1 LLFRLV
7 CLASALV
14 VPALVLLLAALLM
27 RSSIPAMQRF
37 GLHFFISADWNPTTR
52 QYGAL
57 TFIYGTLV
65 TSAIAMLLA
74 VPLSVG
80 AAAFLSEIA
89 SGTVRRVATFLI
101 ELLAAIPSVVYGFWG
116 IFFLVPVLGPVYS
129 WLGVEETS
137 GFGIMTAAVI
147 LAIMIVP
154 YIAAITFDVCQ
165 AVPRSQREGA
175 LALGSTRWQMIWRV
189 VLPYAR
195 PGIIGACFLA
205 LGRALGETMAVAM
218 LIGNRVDFSWS
229 PFQLGAT
236 IPSVI
241 ANKLPG
247 ATYDLDKSALIQLG
261 LVLFLVTVVVNVLAR
276 LMIWQVAA
284 GGAGG
289 LFAWLRRRR
298 PAPAPPTEEPTSN
311 HVVPPAPPAPGE
323 RLTASRAAAPVN
335 ALMTWVLGGC
345 LLVILLPLFH
355 ILCYITIEGV
365 HWVRPSFFTNLPGN
379 LRDPGLGHSLLG
391 SLLLVAT
398 ASAWAIPVGILAAV
412 YLAEYRRS
420 RVGPMVRFVGELLG
434 GVPSIVLG
442 IFAYT
447 LLVIPFGFSGY
458 AGAFALGV
466 MMIPIVMRS
475 AEESMRLV
483 PASLRNAS
491 YALGA
496 TQWQTVTRVV
506 LPSAMPA
513 IITGVFLAI
522 ARIAGET
529 APLLFTANNS
539 QLWPRF
545 GPGGVVFLAG
555 LAAVTAG
562 LVLLAAV
569 RDRGARAVGMVGLLG
584 GLAALLVGG
593 WMVLSPAMSRRVPFL
608 TYYIYHYSQSE
619 EPEEK
624 RLAWA
629 GALVLLAFVMLLNV
643 GIRLVTGK
651 RAVAATRG
659 E

>member
-1 LLFRLV
+1 
-7 CLASALV
+7 
-14 VPALVLLLAALLM
+14 VPALALLLTALLVQ
-27 RSSIPAMQRF
+27 SSVPALQRF
-37 GLHFFISADWNPTTR
+37 GFHFFVSADWDPTAK

-65 TSAIAMLLA
+65 TSAIAMIIA

-89 SGTVRRVATFLI
+89 TGTVKRIAAFLI

-116 IFFLVPVLGPVYS
+116 IFFLVPVMRTVYT

-137 GFGIMTAAVI
+137 GFGMMTAAVI

-154 YIAAITFDVCQ
+154 YIAAISYDVCQ
-165 AVPRSQREGA
+165 AVPRSQREGS

-229 PFQLGAT
+229 PFQFGAT

-247 ATYDLDKSALIQLG
+247 ATYDLDKSALIALG
-261 LVLFLVTVVVNVLAR
+261 LVLFLVTVVVNILAR
-276 LMIWQVAA
+276 LMIWQVAH
-284 GGAGG
+284 GGSGG
-289 LFAWLRRRR
+289 LLAWLRRRR
-298 PAPAPPTEEPTSN
+298 RIPAPSTEELTASQVILATPLS
-311 HVVPPAPPAPGE
+311 HREP
-323 RLTASRAAAPVN
+323 LTASRLAAPIN
-335 ALMTWVLGGC
+335 RLMTWVLGGC
-345 LLVILLPLFH
+345 LVIILLPLFH
-355 ILCYITIEGV
+355 ILGYITFEGFNS
-365 HWVRPSFFTNLPGN
+365 VRLSFFTNLPGN

-391 SLLLVAT
+391 TLMLVAT
-398 ASAWAIPVGILAAV
+398 ASVWAIPVGILAAV

-420 RVGPMVRFVGELLG
+420 RVGPLVRFVGELLG
-434 GVPSIVLG
+434 GVPSVVIG

-529 APLLFTANNS
+529 APLLFTAKNS

-545 GPGGVVFLAG
+545 GPGQGVFLAG
-555 LAAVTAG
+555 LAATAVA
-562 LVLLAAV
+562 LVLLTTM
-569 RDRGARAVGMVGLLG
+569 RDRGTRMVGLVGLFG

-593 WMVLSPAMSRRVPFL
+593 WMTFGPAMKVPVPFL
-608 TYYIYHYSQSE
+608 TYYIYEYSQSE
-619 EPEEK
+619 DPEEK

-629 GALVLLAFVMLLNV
+629 AALVLLAFVMLLNV
-643 GIRLVTGK
+643 GIRFITGK
-651 RAVAATRG
+651 RAMAATRG